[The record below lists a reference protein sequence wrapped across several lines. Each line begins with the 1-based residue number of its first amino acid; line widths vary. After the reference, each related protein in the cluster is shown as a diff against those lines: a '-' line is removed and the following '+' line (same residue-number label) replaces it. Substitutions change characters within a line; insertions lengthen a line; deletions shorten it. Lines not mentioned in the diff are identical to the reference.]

1 MKIPRTIPPL
11 KDFLHGWLPTVPPC
25 FWERLGGMCPSYRVS
40 AWLNAGTLWCN
51 DASPSSSGAGWGAL
65 DAAAS
70 VHELPPKILLYRC
83 KASPDCIK
91 YEPHGRGHNLHT
103 PGLQFDDGRNASRP
117 LFMHGADAPSQKA
130 AIPLLLPVL
139 SGSARAGFWKASE
152 LITFMVAAF
161 FI

>member
-1 MKIPRTIPPL
+1 MAGSPRC
-11 KDFLHGWLPTVPPC
+11 LHASGRGWAGCARPTVFQPGWTQARC
-25 FWERLGGMCPSYRVS
+25 
-40 AWLNAGTLWCN
+40 
-51 DASPSSSGAGWGAL
+51 DAMTPAQ
-65 DAAAS
+65 AAAVQAGGLRMLLPS
-70 VHELPPKILLYRC
+70 VHELPPKMLLYRC